1 MKTLIQVV
9 LVAVVVG
16 GVSGGA
22 SYFLKPKP
30 VVVTPAADPTS
41 GEPVATAD
49 GAKAEVATADA
60 DQESP
65 DLDHDSGH
73 GEESKS
79 LAESHGETAHSSPT
93 EAELSAAIKADHDLP
108 VAVRPVYVPDSDEA
122 GLLITSLRL
131 RTQAAEVAE
140 RALADR
146 QAGLKL
152 IFDDLRVEQK
162 QAAKMRQRVLEE
174 LTDSKRF
181 VEQTLQT
188 SDGEREALR
197 REHDQ
202 SRTTAESALLAA
214 KEEQEKLKQELDTLR
229 TTQEEL
235 ESLRKQF
242 DALRTAQ
249 AEQEAT
255 RKQQDAA
262 RSTTAN
268 GDTSGSPAE
277 TSNLKKL
284 TAIYDSK
291 PPENVATV
299 LQLLV
304 KQKRTAAVV
313 ALLDG
318 MKERQSAKVLT
329 TIADSDPALAADL
342 TERLKSLKTT
352 AKPAPM

>member
-30 VVVTPAADPTS
+30 VVVTPAADAAL
-41 GEPVATAD
+41 GEPATTDDAAKTDVAKT
-49 GAKAEVATADA
+49 DA
-60 DQESP
+60 DQEAS
-65 DLDHDSGH
+65 DLDHGSGH
-73 GEESKS
+73 GEGSKS
-79 LAESHGETAHSSPT
+79 SAESHDETVHSSPT
-93 EAELSAAIKADHDLP
+93 EADLAAIKADHDLP

-140 RALADR
+140 RAIADR

-152 IFDDLRVEQK
+152 IFDDLRAEQK
-162 QAAKMRQRVLEE
+162 LAAKMRQRVLEE

-181 VEQTLQT
+181 VEQTLQA

-197 REHDQ
+197 REHEQ

-284 TAIYDSK
+284 TAVYDSM

-299 LQLLV
+299 VQQLV
-304 KQKRTAAVV
+304 KKGRTAAVV

-329 TIADSDPALAADL
+329 AIADSDPTLAADL

>member
-30 VVVTPAADPTS
+30 VEVTPAAEAAP
-41 GEPVATAD
+41 GEPVATDDA
-49 GAKAEVATADA
+49 AKTEVAKADA
-60 DQESP
+60 DQEAT

-73 GEESKS
+73 GEASKS
-79 LAESHGETAHSSPT
+79 PAESHVETAHSLPT
-93 EAELSAAIKADHDLP
+93 EPDLAAIKADHDLP

-152 IFDDLRVEQK
+152 IFDDLRAEQK
-162 QAAKMRQRVLEE
+162 LAAKMRQRVLEE
-174 LTDSKRF
+174 LADSKRF

-197 REHDQ
+197 REHEQ

-214 KEEQEKLKQELDTLR
+214 KQEQEKLKQELDALR

-249 AEQEAT
+249 AEQEAA

-262 RSTTAN
+262 SSTTAN
-268 GDTSGSPAE
+268 SDTSGTPAE

-284 TAIYDSK
+284 TAVYDSM

-299 LQLLV
+299 LQQLV

-329 TIADSDPALAADL
+329 SIADSDPTLAADL

>member
-1 MKTLIQVV
+1 MKTLMQVV

-22 SYFLKPKP
+22 SYYLKPKP
-30 VVVTPAADPTS
+30 VAPAADATS
-41 GEPVATAD
+41 GESVATGNAAKVEAD
-49 GAKAEVATADA
+49 KTASGQEPSDLSHDGEHGADSASSAET
-60 DQESP
+60 
-65 DLDHDSGH
+65 
-73 GEESKS
+73 
-79 LAESHGETAHSSPT
+79 HGETSHSSAT
-93 EAELSAAIKADHDLP
+93 EAELLAAIKANHDLP
-108 VAVRPVYVPDSDEA
+108 VGVRPVYVPDSDEA

-152 IFDDLRVEQK
+152 IFDDLRAEQK
-162 QAAKMRQRVLEE
+162 QAAKMRQRVLDE
-174 LTDSKRF
+174 LSDSKRF
-181 VEQTLQT
+181 VEQTLQS

-214 KEEQEKLKQELDTLR
+214 KEEQEKLQQELDSLR

-235 ESLRKQF
+235 DRLRKQF

-255 RKQQDAA
+255 RKQPDAA

-284 TAIYDSK
+284 TAVYDSM
-291 PPENVATV
+291 PPENVAIV
-299 LQLLV
+299 CQQLV
-304 KQKRTAAVV
+304 KKGRTAAVV

-318 MKERQSAKVLT
+318 MKERQSAKVLS
-329 TIADSDPALAADL
+329 TIADSDPTLAADL
-342 TERLKSLKTT
+342 TERLKSLKTA

>member
-22 SYFLKPKP
+22 SYYLKPKP
-30 VVVTPAADPTS
+30 VAPAAEATS
-41 GEPVATAD
+41 GESVATSNAAKVEAD
-49 GAKAEVATADA
+49 KTASGQEPSDLSHDGDHGADSASSAET
-60 DQESP
+60 
-65 DLDHDSGH
+65 
-73 GEESKS
+73 
-79 LAESHGETAHSSPT
+79 HGETSHSSAT
-93 EAELSAAIKADHDLP
+93 EAELLVAIQADHDLP

-122 GLLITSLRL
+122 GLLITALRL

-152 IFDDLRVEQK
+152 IFDDLRAEQK
-162 QAAKMRQRVLEE
+162 QAAKLRQRVLEE

-181 VEQTLQT
+181 VEQTLQA

-197 REHDQ
+197 REHEQ

-214 KEEQEKLKQELDTLR
+214 KEEQEKLQQELET
-229 TTQEEL
+229 
-235 ESLRKQF
+235 
-242 DALRTAQ
+242 LRTAQ
-249 AEQEAT
+249 AEQETT

-284 TAIYDSK
+284 TAVYDSM

-329 TIADSDPALAADL
+329 TIADSDPTLAADL

>member
-30 VVVTPAADPTS
+30 VEVTPAAEAAP
-41 GEPVATAD
+41 GEPVATDDAT
-49 GAKAEVATADA
+49 KTEVAKTDA
-60 DQESP
+60 DQEAT
-65 DLDHDSGH
+65 DLYHDSSH
-73 GEESKS
+73 GQESKNS
-79 LAESHGETAHSSPT
+79 AESHGETAHSTAS

-122 GLLITSLRL
+122 GLLITALRL

-152 IFDDLRVEQK
+152 IFDDLRIEQK

-197 REHDQ
+197 REHEQ

-214 KEEQEKLKQELDTLR
+214 KAEQEKLKQEL
-229 TTQEEL
+229 
-235 ESLRKQF
+235 

-262 RSTTAN
+262 SSTTAN
-268 GDTSGSPAE
+268 SDTSGTPAE

-284 TAIYDSK
+284 TAVYDSM

-318 MKERQSAKVLT
+318 MKERQSGKVLT
-329 TIADSDPALAADL
+329 AIADSDPTLAADL

>member
-30 VVVTPAADPTS
+30 LVVNPAADPTS

-49 GAKAEVATADA
+49 AAKTEVAKTDA
-60 DQESP
+60 DQEAS
-65 DLDHDSGH
+65 DLDHDRGH
-73 GEESKS
+73 GEGSKS
-79 LAESHGETAHSSPT
+79 SAESHGETAHSSPT
-93 EAELSAAIKADHDLP
+93 EADLAAIKADHDLP
-108 VAVRPVYVPDSDEA
+108 VSVRPVYVPDSDEA

-131 RTQAAEVAE
+131 RSQAAEVAE

-152 IFDDLRVEQK
+152 IFDDLRTEQK
-162 QAAKMRQRVLEE
+162 HAAKMRQRVLEE

-197 REHDQ
+197 REHEQ

-214 KEEQEKLKQELDTLR
+214 KDEQEKLKQELDTLR

-268 GDTSGSPAE
+268 GDTSGSPDE

-284 TAIYDSK
+284 TAVYDSM

-299 LQLLV
+299 CQQLV
-304 KQKRTAAVV
+304 KKGRTAAVV

-329 TIADSDPALAADL
+329 TIADSDPTLAADL